1 MCQVKKEKKMLLFL
15 KKMRYVFK
23 VRLSYTKRFKLIIK
37 LKKIYCS
44 HRKSNFFFP
53 DKIVTFY
60 SYTFLCHPF

>member
-1 MCQVKKEKKMLLFL
+1 MCQVKKKKLLFL

-37 LKKIYCS
+37 LKKIYIV
-44 HRKSNFFFP
+44 HIVNHFFFP
-53 DKIVTFY
+53 DKIATFY